1 MRLLECDLLYT
12 VKTAARGT
20 LYKEKAKSTEA
31 TAVGNSVTMKGWILL
46 LMLARLV
53 DFSMTQPTNS
63 LTWLSYLRNRA
74 YSHGYGR
81 SHYNNH
87 ASLRAED
94 EPPVLDCPLEC
105 DCPPSY
111 PTAMYCN
118 NRKLQHVPFVPSHIK
133 YVYLQNNQIT
143 GITNGVFDNAPNLAW
158 ISLHTNKLSSDK
170 ISDKVFTKLPNLER
184 LFLHN
189 NNLSRVPQG
198 LPRSLRDLHLNH
210 NNISN
215 VPVESFRGMSNLTAL
230 HLQVNSIE
238 DLGNALEGL
247 LSLTLLDLRGNRL
260 KKIPESLPPKLSQ
273 LYLEY
278 NRISSVPADFLSQ
291 RPELRF
297 VRLSHNQLTSGGIP
311 ASAFNV
317 STLVELDLS
326 FNKLERIPIIST
338 SLENLY
344 LQANKIK
351 EFSVSSFCR
360 VVDTNN
366 YSNLRVLRLE
376 ANEIRAQDIPTEAVL
391 CLRLATNID
400 L

>member
-1 MRLLECDLLYT
+1 
-12 VKTAARGT
+12 
-20 LYKEKAKSTEA
+20 
-31 TAVGNSVTMKGWILL
+31 MKGWILL

-53 DFSMTQPTNS
+53 DFSMTQSTNS

-210 NNISN
+210 NNISK

-278 NRISSVPADFLSQ
+278 NHISSVPADFLSQ

-311 ASAFNV
+311 ASSFNV

>member
-1 MRLLECDLLYT
+1 
-12 VKTAARGT
+12 
-20 LYKEKAKSTEA
+20 
-31 TAVGNSVTMKGWILL
+31 MKGWILL
-46 LMLARLV
+46 LILTKLV
-53 DFSMTQPTNS
+53 SFSMTQPTNS

-81 SHYNNH
+81 SHNNNH
-87 ASLRAED
+87 ASLRAEDED

-111 PTAMYCN
+111 PSAMYCN

-170 ISDKVFTKLPNLER
+170 IGDKVFTKLPNLER

-198 LPRSLRDLHLNH
+198 LPRSLRDLHMNH
-210 NNISN
+210 NNISK

-238 DLGNALEGL
+238 DLGHALEGL

-273 LYLEY
+273 LYLEN
-278 NRISSVPADFLSQ
+278 NRISSIPADFLSQ

-297 VRLSHNQLTSGGIP
+297 VRLSHNQLTNGGIP

-326 FNKLERIPIIST
+326 FNKLERIPTIST

-391 CLRLATNID
+391 CLRRATNID

>member
-1 MRLLECDLLYT
+1 MR
-12 VKTAARGT
+12 
-20 LYKEKAKSTEA
+20 
-31 TAVGNSVTMKGWILL
+31 GWIFMLL
-46 LMLARLV
+46 LARLV
-53 DFSMTQPTNS
+53 DFSMTQQTNS

-74 YSHGYGR
+74 YSHGHGR
-81 SHYNNH
+81 SHNL
-87 ASLRAED
+87 ASLRTED
-94 EPPVLDCPLEC
+94 EPSVLDCPLEC
-105 DCPPSY
+105 DCHPTY
-111 PTAMYCN
+111 PEAMYCN
-118 NRKLQHVPFVPSHIK
+118 NRRLQHVPFVPSHIK

-143 GITNGVFDNAPNLAW
+143 GIANAVFDNAPNLAW
-158 ISLHTNKLSSDK
+158 ICMHSNKLSSDK
-170 ISDKVFTKLPNLER
+170 IADKVFAKLPNLER

-198 LPRSLRDLHLNH
+198 LPRSLQDLHMNH
-210 NNISN
+210 NNISV
-215 VPVESFRGMSNLTAL
+215 VPVNSFRGMSNLTAL
-230 HLQVNSIE
+230 HLQMNAIE

-278 NRISSVPADFLSQ
+278 NRISSIPADFLSQ
-291 RPELRF
+291 RPELCF
-297 VRLSHNQLTSGGIP
+297 IRLSHNHLTNGGIP
-311 ASAFNV
+311 ANAFNV

-326 FNKLERIPIIST
+326 FNKLERIPTIST

-344 LQANKIK
+344 LQGNKIK

-376 ANEIRAQDIPTEAVL
+376 ANEISAQDIPYEAAL